1 MSRGWFSRK
10 QKPGSN
16 PNSVPDGLWS
26 KCPSCNE
33 TSFAK
38 DVERNWYLCPKC
50 DHHHKLRANARIALT
65 IDEDSFEE
73 FDANVTAVDPLGF
86 PDYADK
92 INRARE
98 KTSMVDSLYTGF
110 ARISDQRVVISVA
123 DFSFMGGSMGSV
135 VGEKIHRAVERAI
148 EARVPVVMITANG
161 GGARMQEGIY
171 SLMQMAKT
179 SAALARLKQAGLP
192 YIVVLTDPTMA
203 GIYASYAALGDVI
216 LAEPGALIG
225 FAGRRVGNQDMGVK
239 LPDDFQTSEF
249 QQRCGMI
256 DVITHRKEIRNVL
269 GKVLRFFAEAT
280 FVPRHPNISRPSR
293 PITAPQEFE
302 KPIIELDNLIHELKQ
317 VSENPEVRA
326 STPELGKE
334 IQKVEK
340 QRDAMIR
347 QVFANLTPW
356 NKVQMAR
363 HPDRPYTL
371 DYIQMLFEE
380 FVELKGDRTN
390 ADDPAIVGGVARFGE
405 RSVFVLGHQKGRN
418 LKERQLRNF
427 GSARPAGF
435 RKALRI
441 MKMAEQFNK
450 PLFVFVDTPAAEA
463 NLLAE
468 EEGISTAIA
477 VCLRE
482 MSALTIPIIVAVVGE
497 GGSGGALGIAV
508 GDKIVML
515 EHAVYSVIPPE
526 GCAAILWNDRTRAAE
541 AAEALKL
548 TAQHAIKFGIVD
560 EILPEP
566 LGGAHRDPEGM
577 AESLRVMFTK
587 NLVELEKMS
596 KEELVNARYA
606 KFCSMGRWVEPESDD
621 DSEP

>member
-10 QKPGSN
+10 QKPGNN

-33 TSFAK
+33 ISFAK
-38 DVERNWYLCPKC
+38 DVERNWQLCPKC
-50 DHHHKLRANARIALT
+50 DHHHKLRAQARIEIT

-92 INRARE
+92 IARARE
-98 KTSMVDSLYTGF
+98 KTGMVDSLYTGF

-148 EARVPVVMITANG
+148 EERLPVVMITANG

-179 SAALARLKQAGLP
+179 SAALARLKSAGLP
-192 YIVVLTDPTMA
+192 YLVVLTDPTMA
-203 GIYASYAALGDVI
+203 GVYASYAALGDII

-256 DVITHRKEIRNVL
+256 DAIVHRKELRNTL
-269 GKVLRFFAEAT
+269 GRLLRFFAEAPY
-280 FVPRHPNISRPSR
+280 VPRHANIPRPAR
-293 PITAPQEFE
+293 PITTPQDFE
-302 KPIIELDNLIHELKQ
+302 KPIIELDNLIGELKK
-317 VSENPEVRA
+317 VSASPDVRA
-326 STPELGKE
+326 NSPELDKE
-334 IQKVEK
+334 ILKVER
-340 QRDAMIR
+340 QRETTIR

-371 DYIQMLFEE
+371 DYLQMLFEE

-450 PLFVFVDTPAAEA
+450 PLLVFVDTPAAEA
-463 NLLAE
+463 NLPAE

-497 GGSGGALGIAV
+497 GGSGGALGIAL
-508 GDKIVML
+508 GDRIVML

-526 GCAAILWNDRTRAAE
+526 GCAAILWNDRTRASE

-548 TAQHAIKFGIVD
+548 TAQHALKFGIVD

-577 AESLRVMFTK
+577 AEILRSIFEK
-587 NLVELEKMS
+587 HLVELEKLS
-596 KEELVNARYA
+596 AEELVNARYA
-606 KFCSMGRWVEPESDD
+606 KFCGMGRWVEPELEEE
-621 DSEP
+621 SEP